1 MKTPDDTCVTS
12 PDVYLSFKIKDG
24 LIVELSKKTQKI
36 SVRLFFFF
44 QSFFIFKADIK
55 LKKNFSFSGWF
66 DSTREKNMIIEVC
79 LSSHPDTAI
88 SPRDT
93 FYKADLI
100 TDLDSQVNVIV
111 WKQFLQLNHCHI
123 SLCWSGLCER
133 VLLHMSCLLLGQ
145 SALPCQQHPTSVKN

>member
-55 LKKNFSFSGWF
+55 LKKTLVFP
-66 DSTREKNMIIEVC
+66 V
-79 LSSHPDTAI
+79 
-88 SPRDT
+88 
-93 FYKADLI
+93 DLI
-100 TDLDSQVNVIV
+100 
-111 WKQFLQLNHCHI
+111 LQ
-123 SLCWSGLCER
+123 GKK
-133 VLLHMSCLLLGQ
+133 
-145 SALPCQQHPTSVKN
+145 T